1 MDTMEAQVLDVAN
14 IAAMRELSLHESS
27 PYLPEGT
34 TQRLLSALLTTVL
47 LQCDE
52 LEAEAILDLTYEYLT
67 QQPKP
72 TSDCN
77 RCLVAA
83 KLLSNIYREVR
94 PFSGDAERLSGHG
107 S

>member
-1 MDTMEAQVLDVAN
+1 VLDIAN
-14 IAAMRELSLHESS
+14 MAAMREFTVHSDS
-27 PYLPEGT
+27 PHFPEGT
-34 TQRLLSALLTTVL
+34 IHRLLSALVTTIA

-52 LEAEAILDLTYEYLT
+52 LEAEAIFNLTFDYLMR
-67 QQPKP
+67 QPKP
-72 TSDCN
+72 TSDTN

-94 PFSGDAERLSGHG
+94 PFARDAERLSALG